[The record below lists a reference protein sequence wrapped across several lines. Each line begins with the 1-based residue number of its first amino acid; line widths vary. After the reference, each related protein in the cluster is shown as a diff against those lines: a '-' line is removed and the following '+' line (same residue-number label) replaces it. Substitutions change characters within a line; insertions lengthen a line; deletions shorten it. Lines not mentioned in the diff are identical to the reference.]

1 MVEIR
6 VEYVGDLHCVATHGP
21 SGAQITTD
29 APVDNQGKGELFS
42 PTDLVA
48 TAMGTCM
55 ATLMGILARRH
66 GWDMRG
72 TTVTVNK
79 VMVNQPARRIGAL
92 EVVIRVAG
100 RHDERARKS
109 LEAAALGCPVHRSL
123 HPDVAKPVRFEWAEE
138 PSASSS

>member
-21 SGAQITTD
+21 SGSQITTD

-55 ATLMGILARRH
+55 ATLMGIVAKRH
-66 GWDMRG
+66 DWDLRG

-79 VMVNQPARRIGAL
+79 VMVSQPTRRIGSL

-100 RHDERARKS
+100 EHDEKARNA

-123 HPDVAKPVRFEWAEE
+123 HPDVARPVRFEWAGT
-138 PSASSS
+138 PASA